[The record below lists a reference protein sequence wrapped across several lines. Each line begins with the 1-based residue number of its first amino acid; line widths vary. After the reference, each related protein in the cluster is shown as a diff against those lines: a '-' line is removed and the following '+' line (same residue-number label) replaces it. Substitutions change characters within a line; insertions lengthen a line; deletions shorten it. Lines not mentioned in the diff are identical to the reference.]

1 MSSPELRALWKEVD
15 ELNKQAYET
24 PASNWEEYQK
34 RLGIFQGFRQA
45 IDIIIDLQNNEASNF

>member
-1 MSSPELRALWKEVD
+1 MSPELRVLWKEVD

-24 PASNWEEYQK
+24 PAPSWEEYQK

-45 IDIIIDLQNNEASNF
+45 IDIIIDLQNNEESNF